1 MSNIFVLG
9 EFKISKLISIIV
21 PVYNKEPFIE
31 RCVQSLVDL
40 EMDHSLIEAIF
51 VDDVSSD
58 RSYEILQYY
67 DDKYDFIKCIQL
79 EQNSGSPAEPRNV
92 GIEVANGEYIALLDA
107 DDWLDKKG
115 FPKLVFQMSEHHSD
129 IGFGQSFRHKDK
141 NVSKMARFA
150 SYKEANGLIPYEINE
165 IFRAVGPPG
174 KIFKRSTVIDNQIK
188 FQHMKFGEDK
198 LFFAELISKCTSAS
212 MTTEATYHV
221 NRFTDNVSL
230 VKSTDVIE
238 KSKINLEVLR
248 QIVNLDIPKIAMES
262 ILSRIVEVDYMQR
275 FLVTKTF
282 LKSDNKEFF
291 FNQFSKVESI
301 IKETGYNVED
311 LLTIDEYKNVYSL
324 FHSDK
329 EAMQEYIYYKIF
341 DSNKQKF
348 IKNTSVYLK
357 YPDKYNHLIPLQEA
371 CMPVYKG
378 TEMIDDTFYEVIEL
392 FTKPSV
398 EINNV
403 ELIKIRDERFSKS
416 VNYEHKDNFIY
427 IKTDDLIFDEF
438 DFNIAIK
445 YNLYKTALVFAT
457 YPNFNDDVSL
467 NRQNFKLEFIKK
479 QSKIEDVPTN
489 KVNDTKYLSEKPNF
503 IITKK
508 TIKSYIDAD
517 FKEEFNTIKKGSL
530 IPISDMSQTS
540 KGTMRLITKDK
551 RFITANVN
559 FVKPT
564 ELKKKDGY
572 VSTIPKRIRVLK
584 KCKLYTDVTF
594 KNEPIQTM
602 QPKDELN
609 IIDIDYTNNFTPRL
623 KTVDGYYI
631 TANVKF
637 VEVLH

>member
-1 MSNIFVLG
+1 MG
-9 EFKISKLISIIV
+9 ELKISKLISIVV

-51 VDDVSSD
+51 VDDVSTD

-67 DDKYDFIKCIQL
+67 DNKYDFIKCIQL

-92 GIEVANGEYIALLDA
+92 GIEVANSEYIALLDA

-115 FPKLVFQMSEHHSD
+115 FPKLVLQMSEHQSD
-129 IGFGQSFRHKDK
+129 FGFGQSFRHTDK
-141 NVSKMARFA
+141 NISKMARFA

-188 FQHMKFGEDK
+188 FQHMKYGEDK
-198 LFFAELISKCTSAS
+198 LFFAELISKSKRAS
-212 MTTEATYHV
+212 MTDEATYHV

-238 KSKINLEVLR
+238 KSKINLDVLR

-262 ILSRIVEVDYMQR
+262 LLSRIVEMDYMQR

-282 LKSDNKEFF
+282 LKSDSKEFF

-301 IKETGYNVED
+301 IKETGFSLED
-311 LLTIDEYKNVYSL
+311 LLTIDEYKNVYNL

-329 EAMQEYIYYKIF
+329 KAMQEYIHYMIF
-341 DSNKQKF
+341 NSNKQKF
-348 IKNTSVYLK
+348 IKDKSVYLK
-357 YPDKYNHLIPLQEA
+357 YPDKYNHLIPLQEE

-378 TEMIDDTFYEVIEL
+378 TEMIGSTFYEVIEL
-392 FTKPSV
+392 FSKPNV
-398 EINNV
+398 EINGV
-403 ELIKIRDERFSKS
+403 ELIKIRDERFTKE
-416 VNYEHKDNFIY
+416 VNYEQKDNFIY
-427 IKTDDLIFDEF
+427 IKTNDINFDEF
-438 DFNIAIK
+438 DFNIAVK
-445 YNLYKTALVFAT
+445 YSHYKTALVFAT

-467 NRQNFKLEFIKK
+467 KRQNFKLEFINSQYKET
-479 QSKIEDVPTN
+479 Q
-489 KVNDTKYLSEKPNF
+489 DTKDDNASTKEMEVNKYLKEAPNF
-503 IITKK
+503 VITTKS
-508 TIKSYIDAD
+508 IKSYIDAD

-530 IPISDMSQTS
+530 VAITGMGQTS
-540 KGTMRLITKDK
+540 KGTPRLITKEN

-564 ELKKKDGY
+564 ELQKKDGY
-572 VSTIPKRIRVLK
+572 VSTIPKRIRILK
-584 KCKLYTDVTF
+584 KCNLYTDVTF

-602 QPKDELN
+602 LPKEELN
-609 IIDIDYTNNFTPRL
+609 IIDIDYTKNFTPRL
-623 KTVDGYYI
+623 KTVEGYYL
-631 TANVKF
+631 TANIKF
-637 VEVLH
+637 IEVLH